1 MSSPAKPAAVR
12 AGFARVA
19 ITPDAGCRLAGY
31 AARTVPSVGVA
42 DPLYARALALEG
54 GGQTAI
60 LAVADVLALDAEY
73 ARAIRSEIARRT
85 GTPIEAIVAA
95 ATHTHAGPVVIRTF
109 YNPEEP
115 LDEAYRM
122 FLAESVVRAAV
133 EAWEARRPARIG
145 SGAGRVRGVGVNRR
159 TRDRLPVD
167 EEVGVLR
174 VEGEA
179 GELRGVLFSY
189 ACHLTALGAA
199 NLRISADLA
208 GAAIARIE
216 AASGGG
222 VAAMFVNGAEGNVSV
237 GGAPLLSA
245 VGGAPERSPE
255 RMRELGGRI
264 ADAVLEALPT
274 IATEPNARIA
284 VRSARLRV
292 RLRDEPDVETAER
305 ALERARAEAGAGPSL
320 AARIEVLN
328 RAIER
333 NNARMIARLGGE
345 EEAELTAIAVGDC
358 ALAAAPGEL
367 FVETGL
373 ALKARA
379 PCRLL
384 IAGLAN
390 GYLGY
395 LPHVAAFREGG
406 YETTAARCAP
416 GQAERMAAALLAL
429 VEEAVLS
436 FK

>member
-19 ITPDAGCRLAGY
+19 ITPAPGCRLAGY
-31 AARTVPSVGVA
+31 AARTAPSVGVA

-54 GGQTAI
+54 AGQAAI
-60 LAVADVLALDAEY
+60 LAVADVLALDAGY
-73 ARAIRSEIARRT
+73 ARAIRLEIARRT
-85 GTPIEAIVAA
+85 GTPIESIVAA

-115 LDEAYRM
+115 LDEEYRTL
-122 FLAESVVRAAV
+122 LAESMVRAAV
-133 EAWEARRPARIG
+133 EAWEARGPARIG
-145 SGAGRVRGVGVNRR
+145 SGSGRVQGVAANRR
-159 TRDRLPVD
+159 TRDGLPVD

-179 GELRGVLFSY
+179 GQLRGVLFSY

-208 GAAIARIE
+208 GAAMARIE
-216 AASGGG
+216 AESGGR

-245 VGGAPERSPE
+245 VGAAPERSPE

-264 ADAVLEALPT
+264 AGAVLAVLPA
-274 IATEPNARIA
+274 IATTPGARMA
-284 VRSARLRV
+284 VRSARLRL
-292 RLRDEPDVETAER
+292 RLRDGPDVETAER
-305 ALERARAEAGAGPSL
+305 ALGRSRAEAGAEPSL
-320 AARIEVLN
+320 AARIEVLS

-333 NNARMIARLGGE
+333 NNAHMIARLGGE
-345 EEAELTAIAVGDC
+345 EEAELTAIAIGDC
-358 ALAAAPGEL
+358 VLAAAPGEL

-384 IAGLAN
+384 IVGLAN

-395 LPHVAAFREGG
+395 LPNAAAFSQGG
-406 YETTAARCAP
+406 YEATAARCAP
-416 GQAERMAAALLAL
+416 GEAERIADALLEL
-429 VEEAVLS
+429 MEQAVLS
-436 FK
+436 FE